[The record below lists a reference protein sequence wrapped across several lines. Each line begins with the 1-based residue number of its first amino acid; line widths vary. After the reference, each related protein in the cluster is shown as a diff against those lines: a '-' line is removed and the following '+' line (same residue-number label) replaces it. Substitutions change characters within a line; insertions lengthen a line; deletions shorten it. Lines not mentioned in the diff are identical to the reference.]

1 MSPSCTVTS
10 SKDIN
15 ICVKLRKQ
23 RIVGD
28 YHRRFEKKLL
38 VMPDRCVV
46 YGCSNKADPE
56 KGIGLHKIPF
66 FWRRSQGMPQNT
78 EEVDRLCTSQTSLL
92 ETNEAFLDLLP
103 TF

>member
-15 ICVKLRKQ
+15 IRVKLRKQ
-23 RIVGD
+23 RIAGD
-28 YHRRFEKKLL
+28 YNRRFEKKLL

-56 KGIGLHKIPF
+56 KGIGLHKISF
-66 FWRRSQGMPQNT
+66 FWRRSQGMPQKT
-78 EEVDRLCTSQTSLL
+78 EEVDRLCTSQTSPL
-92 ETNEAFLDLLP
+92 ETKEAF
-103 TF
+103 